1 MMMQQPVIQWMA
13 PPPSVPGVPPGLEY
27 LTQIDQLLI
36 HQQIEIMER
45 KLLSQVKY
53 ISLEIK
59 SIYLLLRYY
68 SKFSFFPRSHVFS
81 FLSPLFSLFFN
92 LPDVVTLGGAY
103 NGGGAPAVGVQ
114 GYVICRSGR

>member
-1 MMMQQPVIQWMA
+1 MFAVGQPMMMQQPVIQWMA

-59 SIYLLLRYY
+59 SIYLLLRCY
-68 SKFSFFPRSHVFS
+68 SKFSFSGRTCLVSS
-81 FLSPLFSLFFN
+81 LLFS
-92 LPDVVTLGGAY
+92 VSTLLY
-103 NGGGAPAVGVQ
+103 PTP
-114 GYVICRSGR
+114 